1 MTVQDMHSTT
11 SNSAFTAL
19 QSTKVRSRQM
29 ITRASSF
36 IHCAFGLEKEH
47 VQVDVTHLDRISV
60 PPKNAT
66 DPPTCIR
73 LFSPKTSTRFDLYAA
88 VFKIWM
94 LFRDREQAFNT
105 IATRLVVRFA

>member
-1 MTVQDMHSTT
+1 
-11 SNSAFTAL
+11 
-19 QSTKVRSRQM
+19 M

-36 IHCAFGLEKEH
+36 MHCAGGLEKER
-47 VQVDVTHLDRISV
+47 VQGDVMPFGRISV
-60 PPKNAT
+60 PPKNAK
-66 DPPTCIR
+66 DLPTCIR

>member
-36 IHCAFGLEKEH
+36 IHCAGGLEKEH
-47 VQVDVTHLDRISV
+47 FQGGVMPFGRISA
-60 PPKNAT
+60 PPKNAK

-73 LFSPKTSTRFDLYAA
+73 LFSEKNEHPIRSLCRRNED
-88 VFKIWM
+88 VEIPP
-94 LFRDREQAFNT
+94 R
-105 IATRLVVRFA
+105 

>member
-29 ITRASSF
+29 ITRASAF
-36 IHCAFGLEKEH
+36 MHCAVGLEKER
-47 VQVDVTHLDRISV
+47 VQGDVMPFGRISA
-60 PPKNAT
+60 PPKNAK

-73 LFSPKTSTRFDLYAA
+73 LFSEETSTRFDCHVA
-88 VFKIWM
+88 VFKMWI
-94 LFRDREQAFNT
+94 LLRDRQ
-105 IATRLVVRFA
+105 